1 MMNMNTLF
9 CLLLITIGV
18 TVPQSAA
25 FMTTSAP
32 RLSSSIRCP
41 DTSLHGFFDA
51 AMKNAFGNEELGA
64 KQNAGISGAGPMASA
79 VTINGKKIQGIA
91 NQKVSVVAQAARVKI
106 NYSCNAGSCGTCRI
120 KMNGK
125 EVRACQAKV
134 TPKKC
139 DIRTL

>member
-1 MMNMNTLF
+1 MMSMNTLF
-9 CLLLITIGV
+9 CLLLITVGV
-18 TVPQSAA
+18 VVHQSSA
-25 FMTTSAP
+25 FTTSASVSCP
-32 RLSSSIRCP
+32 LRCP

-91 NQKVSVVAQAARVKI
+91 NQKVSIVAQAARVKI

>member
-1 MMNMNTLF
+1 MMKMNNFF
-9 CLLLITIGV
+9 CLLLIAV
-18 TVPQSAA
+18 AVAVHHSSA
-25 FMTTSAP
+25 FMTKAP
-32 RLSSSIRCP
+32 SSHIAVRCP
-41 DTSLHGFFDA
+41 DTSLNGFFDA
-51 AMKNAFGNEELGA
+51 AMKGAFGNEELGA

-91 NQKVSVVAQAARVKI
+91 NQKVSIVAQAARVKI